1 MADNKLVKLIEL
13 LAKRSDQ
20 GKVRWEKTL
29 DDGVFQAAFS
39 EGFSMRISERPS
51 AQEPE
56 GSDVVV
62 TLYNEEGEVIEEFS
76 DLDFR
81 GDQIFGK
88 HPYQI
93 MKEIYTT
100 ARRTAMGAA
109 KAIDT
114 IIGELHEPEDDQP
127 VRAPNDDDAPF

>member
-1 MADNKLVKLIEL
+1 MADDKLIKLIEL

-51 AQEPE
+51 ETEPE
-56 GSDVVV
+56 GTDVVV
-62 TLYNEEGEVIEEFS
+62 TLYNEEGEVIERFS
-76 DLDFR
+76 DADF
-81 GDQIFGK
+81 GGAKIFGK
-88 HPYQI
+88 HPYQT

-127 VRAPNDDDAPF
+127 DVRTPNDD